1 MRRGSARPLV
11 ESAMLA
17 TLSAVLML
25 LAFYTPVIGMA
36 IGLVYP
42 QPVTIPVIRHRV
54 QWGLLASIVGALVL
68 FPFMGWVTAASLWI
82 GFGWV
87 GLVFGYSVMRRYS
100 YTAVLFLTSV
110 AVVVGALAGLL
121 ATYLIS
127 GLTPLGVFE
136 QTFEAFRAGMELS
149 KKIVGDSPQLQEMIR
164 LLTDRDALL
173 RVIPGSFVLAG
184 ILMSYINVEVMRRF
198 LPRFGYDLEPLP
210 PFRRW
215 FLPEIIAWVGLLSF
229 VALVFLG
236 TRPEQDVLSSFAQ
249 NVYMVASMLGTLQVF
264 SLIVYFMLGA
274 GYSKAMVGLGV
285 LILLNL
291 TTTSPI
297 FSLLTPIFGMM
308 DMLLDFRRI
317 RTGRS

>member
-36 IGLVYP
+36 IGLVSP
-42 QPVTIPVIRHRV
+42 LPVAIAVIRHGV
-54 QWGLLASIVGALVL
+54 KWGLLASIVGALVL
-68 FPFMGWVTAASLWI
+68 FPFMGWLTAASLWI

-87 GLVFGYSVMRRYS
+87 GLVFGYSVRRRYS
-100 YTAVLFLTSV
+100 YTAVVFLTSV

-149 KKIVGDSPQLQEMIR
+149 KKIIGDSPQLQEMIR

-198 LPRFGYDLEPLP
+198 LPRFAYDLEPLP

-291 TTTSPI
+291 TATIPI